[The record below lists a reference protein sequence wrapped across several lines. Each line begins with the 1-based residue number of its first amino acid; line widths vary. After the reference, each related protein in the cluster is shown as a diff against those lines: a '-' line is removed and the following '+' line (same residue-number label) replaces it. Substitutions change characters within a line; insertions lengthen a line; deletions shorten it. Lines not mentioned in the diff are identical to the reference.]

1 MAPWRPGRPP
11 TGDLPLPVLPR
22 FVGVDGYPTL
32 DATLRKLGF
41 RHAADMLSPALLPG
55 SESGLRVE
63 FRVLDGL
70 WFPARR
76 GLHWRRADQTYLD
89 ELRAEWAA
97 SGDPRAP
104 AVTEALAALADAL
117 RDDPMA
123 LRRLVLWQLACLLK
137 DGGPGAAAAE
147 GLGVHPDEAGPLAA
161 AVAAAFP
168 GEGPARR
175 AGERIAAA
183 ARRRLLR
190 EAVRLAAD
198 IPDASADPALADLV
212 AAIQDDT
219 AAADRL
225 MGDAVRLHERGDA
238 DAAARA
244 WLRAH
249 RLVVDDPR
257 AYAGLLGAAASLAD
271 APDRPGEA
279 TVRAM
284 IDGRTVRLSW
294 RAPAAPDVSV
304 RVVRFPEDAPHEAVE
319 VETPDDDVPA
329 GVRLRYAVVP
339 MRGDRT
345 AGVPRATGPLLL
357 PPEVTDAKASSVP
370 DGVRLEW
377 QPHPRA
383 GAVKVMRSADADGAQ
398 PVAVPCGTGGLV
410 DRPLEPGSYR
420 YVIACRYAGLDGRDH
435 WSPGCQV
442 SVQVQRWPAPV
453 EEAAVRPVDGVGR
466 VDITW
471 RPPARGKEYLVPW
484 PFRMVRPGEDV
495 SELFG
500 RLPGEERHAY
510 APQGPAPSVAL
521 TVPPRQ
527 TLRLALVSVLGDLA
541 VSGPTVVIENPGGV
555 ADLAVRRLGPDRAEV
570 SFTWPDPAVLVLL
583 RWQRGGRTEE
593 IRIPRSRFLPD
604 GRVVIPVSWQR
615 GQVTVAPLP
624 RPDAVVAACEP
635 ATAVLEPAP
644 EPVPGPAAVLG
655 PAGARRAAA
664 VEHAALRPEPWP
676 PPEPWTRPGPWPPP
690 TPAPAPPLHP
700 AGEARTGTEQPSGG
714 VWGGLR
720 RWLRRRNPLSRR

>member
-1 MAPWRPGRPP
+1 M
-11 TGDLPLPVLPR
+11 PVLPR
-22 FVGVDGYPTL
+22 FVGIDGYSSL
-32 DATLRKLGF
+32 DAALKELGF
-41 RHAADMLSPALLPG
+41 RHAADMLSPASLPG
-55 SESGLRVE
+55 SGRGLQVE

-76 GLHWRRADQTYLD
+76 GLLWRRADQAYID
-89 ELRAEWAA
+89 ECRAEWAA
-97 SGDPRAP
+97 SGDPRGP
-104 AVTEALAALADAL
+104 AVTEVLAVLAEAL

-147 GLGVHPDEAGPLAA
+147 GLGVHRDEAGPLAA
-161 AVAAAFP
+161 AVAADFP

-183 ARRRLLR
+183 ARRRLLH
-190 EAVRLAAD
+190 EAARLAAD
-198 IPDASADPALADLV
+198 IPDASADHALAHLV
-212 AAIQDDT
+212 AAIRDDM

-225 MGDAVRLHERGDA
+225 MGDAVRLQERGDA

-249 RLVVDDPR
+249 RLIVDDPR
-257 AYAGLLGAAASLAD
+257 ASAGLLGAAASLAD
-271 APDRPGEA
+271 APNRPGEA
-279 TVRAM
+279 AVRAVA
-284 IDGRTVRLSW
+284 DGRTVRLSW
-294 RAPAAPDVSV
+294 PAPASPDVSV

-339 MRGDRT
+339 LHGDRI
-345 AGVPRATGPLLL
+345 AEVPHATGPVLL
-357 PPEVTDAKASSVP
+357 PPEVTDARASSVP
-370 DGVRLEW
+370 DGVHLEW

-383 GAVKVMRSADADGAQ
+383 GEVKVMRSSDADGAQ
-398 PVAVPCGTGGLV
+398 PVAVPCGPGGLV

-420 YVIACRYAGLDGRDH
+420 YVIACRYTGLDGRDQ

-453 EEAAVRPVDGVGR
+453 EEATVRPVDGVGR

-471 RPPARGKEYLVPW
+471 RPPPRGEEYLVPW
-484 PFRMVRPGEDV
+484 PFRTVRPGEDV

-500 RLPGEERHAY
+500 RLPGEIRNAY

-570 SFTWPDPAVLVLL
+570 RFTWPDPAVLVLL
-583 RWQRGGRTEE
+583 RWQRDGLTEE
-593 IRIPRSRFLPD
+593 TRIPRSRHLAD
-604 GRVVIPVSWQR
+604 GRIVIPVSRQA
-615 GQVTVAPLP
+615 GEVTVTPLP
-624 RPDAVVAACEP
+624 RPDAVVVACEP

-644 EPVPGPAAVLG
+644 EPVLE
-655 PAGARRAAA
+655 PAGARRPTA
-664 VEHAALRPEPWP
+664 VERVALRPEPSPPPEPWP
-676 PPEPWTRPGPWPPP
+676 PPGQALAPPP
-690 TPAPAPPLHP
+690 RPV
-700 AGEARTGTEQPSGG
+700 GEARVVTGQPTGG
-714 VWGGLR
+714 RWSRLR
-720 RWLRRRNPLSRR
+720 RWLRRLIPRSRG